1 MAYSFDIIT
10 DSTSD
15 LSLEL
20 REKYDID
27 YCLMEFSDE
36 ERDYKASLDWSDI
49 SYKEF
54 YDSMRQGKRYKT
66 VQVPVKTFDEK
77 FRSHLENGRDVLY
90 IACSSGLS
98 GSVNTAKVMSNELV
112 SAFPGRKIICIDS
125 LISGMGQGSMAI
137 MASKMREEGRTLDET
152 AAWIE
157 ENKLFFNQYGTT
169 ESLEY
174 LKAAGRV
181 TASSAFFGNLFSV
194 KPILISDLEGHN
206 LAVKKVKGRKSSL
219 DELAVMTAKYI
230 TNPLEQTI
238 YIGHADD
245 EESAK
250 AVAGKIRE
258 LIPGVSTELYVIGPI
273 VGASVGPGTIIVFY
287 TGKNKKEQL
296 NGN

>member
-1 MAYSFDIIT
+1 MRTFDIIT

-27 YCLMEFSDE
+27 YCKMEFSAEDKTY
-36 ERDYKASLDWSDI
+36 RASLDWDEI
-49 SYKEF
+49 SYKTF

-66 VQVPVKTFDEK
+66 VQVPVKTFDSV
-77 FRSHLENGRDVLY
+77 FRQHLDKGNDILY

-98 GSVNTAKVMSNELV
+98 GSYNAAKVYVEELK
-112 SAFPGRKIICIDS
+112 SDYPGRKIVCVDS

-137 MASKMREEGRTLDET
+137 LAAEMKAEGNTLEET
-152 AAWIE
+152 ASWIE
-157 ENKLFFNQYGTT
+157 ENKLFFNQYGTV
-169 ESLEY
+169 ESLDY

-181 TASSAFFGNLFSV
+181 TASSAFFGNLFAV

-206 LAVKKVKGRKSSL
+206 LAVKKVKGRVSSL
-219 DELAVMTAKYI
+219 NELAAMTAKYI

-245 EESAK
+245 EAAAT
-250 AVAGKIRE
+250 AVSDKIKE
-258 LIPGVSTELYVIGPI
+258 LIPGTDTALYVIGPI

-287 TGKNKKEQL
+287 RGKNKKEQL

>member
-1 MAYSFDIIT
+1 MSSFDIIT

-15 LSLEL
+15 LSLAL
-20 REKYDID
+20 REKYGID
-27 YCLMEFSDE
+27 YCLMEFSE
-36 ERDYKASLDWSDI
+36 GEKNYRASLDWTDI
-49 SYKEF
+49 SYKDF
-54 YDSMRQGKRYKT
+54 YGSMRQGKRYKT

-77 FRSHLENGRDVLY
+77 FREHLEQGKDVLY

-98 GSVNTAKVMSNELV
+98 GSVNTAKVMSEELK
-112 SAFPGRKIICIDS
+112 SSYPDRKIICIDS

-137 MASKMREEGRTLDET
+137 KAAKMRDEGKSIEET
-152 AAWIE
+152 ASWIE
-157 ENKLFFNQYGTT
+157 ENKLFFNQYGTV
-169 ESLEY
+169 ESLDY

-181 TASSAFFGNLFSV
+181 TASSAFFGNLFAV

-219 DELAVMTAKYI
+219 EELAVMTAKYI
-230 TNPLEQTI
+230 IDPADQTI

-245 EESAK
+245 EEA
-250 AVAGKIRE
+250 ANTVAGKMKE
-258 LIPGVSTELYVIGPI
+258 LIPGANTELYVIGPI

-287 TGKNKKEQL
+287 NGKNKKEQL

>member
-1 MAYSFDIIT
+1 MSSFDIIT

-15 LSLEL
+15 LSLAL
-20 REKYDID
+20 REKYGID
-27 YCLMEFSDE
+27 YCLMEFSE
-36 ERDYKASLDWSDI
+36 GEKNYRASLDWTDI
-49 SYKEF
+49 SYKDF
-54 YDSMRQGKRYKT
+54 YGSMRQGKRYKT

-77 FRSHLENGRDVLY
+77 FREHLEQGKDVLY

-98 GSVNTAKVMSNELV
+98 GSVNTAKVMSEELK
-112 SAFPGRKIICIDS
+112 SSYPERKIICIDS

-137 MASKMREEGRTLDET
+137 KAAKMRDEGKSIEET
-152 AAWIE
+152 ASWIE
-157 ENKLFFNQYGTT
+157 ENKLFFNQYGTV
-169 ESLEY
+169 ESLDY

-181 TASSAFFGNLFSV
+181 TASSAFFGNLFAV

-219 DELAVMTAKYI
+219 EELAVMTAKYI
-230 TNPLEQTI
+230 VDPADQTI

-245 EESAK
+245 EEA
-250 AVAGKIRE
+250 ANTVAGKMKE
-258 LIPGVSTELYVIGPI
+258 LIPGANTELYVIGPI

-287 TGKNKKEQL
+287 NGKNKKEQL

>member
-1 MAYSFDIIT
+1 MSTFDIIT

-20 REKYDID
+20 RSKFDID
-27 YCLMEFSDE
+27 YCKMEFSAEDKT
-36 ERDYKASLDWSDI
+36 YHASLDWDEI
-49 SYKEF
+49 SYKTF

-66 VQVPVKTFDEK
+66 VQVPVKTFDDV
-77 FRSHLENGRDVLY
+77 FRKHLENGNDILY

-98 GSVNTAKVMSNELV
+98 GSYNAAKVYVEELK
-112 SAFPGRKIICIDS
+112 SDFPGRKIVCIDS

-137 MASKMREEGRTLDET
+137 LAAQMKAEGKSLDET

-157 ENKLFFNQYGTT
+157 ENKLFFNQYGST

-206 LAVKKVKGRKSSL
+206 LAVKKVKGRASSL
-219 DELAVMTAKYI
+219 NELAAMTAKYI
-230 TNPLEQTI
+230 TTPLEQTI

-245 EESAK
+245 EAAAK
-250 AVAGKIRE
+250 TVADKIKE
-258 LIPGVSTELYVIGPI
+258 LIPGASTELYVIGPI

-287 TGKNKKEQL
+287 RGKNKKEQL

>member
-1 MAYSFDIIT
+1 MSFAVIT

-15 LSLEL
+15 LSKEL
-20 REKYDID
+20 REKYSID
-27 YCLMEFSDE
+27 YCKMEFSLEDKIF
-36 ERDYKASLDWSDI
+36 RASLDWDEI
-49 SYKEF
+49 SSKDF
-54 YDSMRQGKRYKT
+54 YDSMRSGKRYKT
-66 VQVPVKTFDEK
+66 VQVPFKTFDEK
-77 FRSHLENGRDVLY
+77 FREHLSKGEDILY

-98 GSVNTAKVMSNELV
+98 GSVNTANVLASEFRTD
-112 SAFPGRKIICIDS
+112 FPGRKIICIDS
-125 LISGMGQGSMAI
+125 LISGLGQGSMAI
-137 MASKMREEGRTLDET
+137 KAAQMRDEGKSLEDT

-157 ENKLFFNQYGTT
+157 DNKLFFNQYGTV
-169 ESLEY
+169 ENLDY

-219 DELAVMTAKYI
+219 FELAAMTAQYI
-230 TNPLEQTI
+230 TDPLSQTI

-245 EESAK
+245 EASANV
-250 AVAGKIRE
+250 VAEKIKE
-258 LIPGVSTELYVIGPI
+258 LIPGAETSLYVIGPI

-287 TGKNKKEQL
+287 CGKHKKEQL

>member
-1 MAYSFDIIT
+1 MSFAVIT

-15 LSLEL
+15 LSNEL
-20 REKYDID
+20 REKYSID
-27 YCLMEFSDE
+27 YCQMEFSLGE
-36 ERDYKASLDWSDI
+36 KNFRASLDWEDI
-49 SYKEF
+49 SPKEF
-54 YDSMRQGKRYKT
+54 YDSMRSGKRYKT
-66 VQVPVKTFDEK
+66 VQVTVKTFDEK
-77 FRSHLENGRDVLY
+77 FREHLSKGEDILY

-98 GSVNTAKVMSNELV
+98 GSVKTALVISQELR
-112 SAFPGRKIICIDS
+112 SDFPDRKIVCIDS
-125 LISGMGQGSMAI
+125 LISGLGQGSMAI
-137 MASKMREEGRTLDET
+137 KAAQMRDEGKSLDET

-157 ENKLFFNQYGTT
+157 DNKLFFNQYGTV
-169 ESLEY
+169 ENLDY

-219 DELAVMTAKYI
+219 YELAAMTAQYI
-230 TNPLEQTI
+230 TDPLSQTI

-245 EESAK
+245 EEA
-250 AVAGKIRE
+250 ANEVAEKIKE
-258 LIPGVSTELYVIGPI
+258 LIPGASTSLYVIGPI

-287 TGKNKKEQL
+287 SGRHKKEQL

>member
-1 MAYSFDIIT
+1 MSSFDIIT

-15 LSLEL
+15 LSLAL
-20 REKYDID
+20 REMYGID
-27 YCLMEFSDE
+27 YCLMEFSE
-36 ERDYKASLDWSDI
+36 GEKNYRASLDWTDI
-49 SYKEF
+49 SYKDF
-54 YDSMRQGKRYKT
+54 YGSMRQGKRYKT

-77 FRSHLENGRDVLY
+77 FREHLEQGKDVLY

-98 GSVNTAKVMSNELV
+98 GSVNTAKVMSEELK
-112 SAFPGRKIICIDS
+112 SSYPDRKIICIDS

-137 MASKMREEGRTLDET
+137 KAAKMRDEGKSIEET
-152 AAWIE
+152 ASWIE
-157 ENKLFFNQYGTT
+157 ENKLFFNQYGTV
-169 ESLEY
+169 ESLDY

-181 TASSAFFGNLFSV
+181 TASSAFFGNLFAV

-219 DELAVMTAKYI
+219 EELAVMTAKYI
-230 TNPLEQTI
+230 VDPADQTI

-245 EESAK
+245 EEA
-250 AVAGKIRE
+250 ANTVAGKMKE
-258 LIPGVSTELYVIGPI
+258 LIPGANTELYVIGPI

-287 TGKNKKEQL
+287 NGKNKKEQL

>member
-1 MAYSFDIIT
+1 MSFAVIT

-15 LSLEL
+15 LSNEI
-20 REKYDID
+20 REKYSID
-27 YCLMEFSDE
+27 YCQMEFSLGE
-36 ERDYKASLDWSDI
+36 KNFRASLDWEDI
-49 SYKEF
+49 SPKEF
-54 YDSMRQGKRYKT
+54 YDSMRSGKRYKT
-66 VQVPVKTFDEK
+66 VQVTVKTFDEK
-77 FRSHLENGRDVLY
+77 FREHLSKGEDILY

-98 GSVNTAKVMSNELV
+98 GSVKTAQVISQELR
-112 SAFPGRKIICIDS
+112 SDFPDRKIVCIDS
-125 LISGMGQGSMAI
+125 LISGLGQGSMAI
-137 MASKMREEGRTLDET
+137 KAAQMRDEGKSLDET

-157 ENKLFFNQYGTT
+157 DNKLFFNQYGTV
-169 ESLEY
+169 ENLDY

-219 DELAVMTAKYI
+219 YELAAMTAQYI
-230 TNPLEQTI
+230 TDPLSQTI

-245 EESAK
+245 EEAANVVSD
-250 AVAGKIRE
+250 KIKE
-258 LIPGVSTELYVIGPI
+258 LIPGASTSLYVIGPI

-287 TGKNKKEQL
+287 SGRHKKEQL

>member
-1 MAYSFDIIT
+1 MSFAVIT

-15 LSLEL
+15 LSNEL
-20 REKYDID
+20 REKYSID
-27 YCLMEFSDE
+27 YCQMEFSLGE
-36 ERDYKASLDWSDI
+36 KNFRASLDWEDI
-49 SYKEF
+49 SPKEF
-54 YDSMRQGKRYKT
+54 YDSMRSGKRYKT
-66 VQVPVKTFDEK
+66 VQVTVKTFDEK
-77 FRSHLENGRDVLY
+77 FREHLSKGEDILY

-98 GSVNTAKVMSNELV
+98 GSVKTAQVISQGLR
-112 SAFPGRKIICIDS
+112 SDFPDRKIVCIDS
-125 LISGMGQGSMAI
+125 LISGLGQGSMAI
-137 MASKMREEGRTLDET
+137 KAAQMRDEGKSLDET

-157 ENKLFFNQYGTT
+157 DNKLFFNQYGTV
-169 ESLEY
+169 ENLDY

-219 DELAVMTAKYI
+219 YELAAMTAQYI
-230 TNPLEQTI
+230 TDPLSQTI

-245 EESAK
+245 EEA
-250 AVAGKIRE
+250 ANVVAEKIKE
-258 LIPGVSTELYVIGPI
+258 LIPGASTSLYVIGPI

-287 TGKNKKEQL
+287 SGRHKKEQL

>member
-1 MAYSFDIIT
+1 MSFAVIT

-15 LSLEL
+15 LSNEL
-20 REKYDID
+20 REKYSID
-27 YCLMEFSDE
+27 YCQMEFSLGE
-36 ERDYKASLDWSDI
+36 KNFRASLDWEDI
-49 SYKEF
+49 SPKEF
-54 YDSMRQGKRYKT
+54 YDSMRSGKRYKT
-66 VQVPVKTFDEK
+66 VQVTVKTFDEK
-77 FRSHLENGRDVLY
+77 FREHLSKGEDILY

-98 GSVNTAKVMSNELV
+98 GSVKTAQVISQELR
-112 SAFPGRKIICIDS
+112 SDFPDRKIVCIDS
-125 LISGMGQGSMAI
+125 LISGLGQGSMAI
-137 MASKMREEGRTLDET
+137 KAAQMRDEGKSLEET

-157 ENKLFFNQYGTT
+157 DNKLFFNQYGTV
-169 ESLEY
+169 ENLDY

-219 DELAVMTAKYI
+219 YELAAMTAQYI
-230 TNPLEQTI
+230 TDPLSQTI

-245 EESAK
+245 EEA
-250 AVAGKIRE
+250 ANVVAEKIKE
-258 LIPGVSTELYVIGPI
+258 IIPGASTSLYVIGPI

-287 TGKNKKEQL
+287 TGRHKKEQL

>member
-1 MAYSFDIIT
+1 MSFAVIT

-15 LSLEL
+15 LSNEL
-20 REKYDID
+20 REKYSID
-27 YCLMEFSDE
+27 YCQMEFSLGE
-36 ERDYKASLDWSDI
+36 KNFRASLDWEDI
-49 SYKEF
+49 SPKEF
-54 YDSMRQGKRYKT
+54 YDSMRSGKRYKT
-66 VQVPVKTFDEK
+66 VQVTVKTFDEK
-77 FRSHLENGRDVLY
+77 FREHLSKGEDILY

-98 GSVNTAKVMSNELV
+98 GSVKTAQVISQELR
-112 SAFPGRKIICIDS
+112 SDFPDRKIVCIDS
-125 LISGMGQGSMAI
+125 LISGLGQGSMAI
-137 MASKMREEGRTLDET
+137 KAAQMRDEGKSLDET

-157 ENKLFFNQYGTT
+157 DNKLFFNQYGTV
-169 ESLEY
+169 ENLDY

-219 DELAVMTAKYI
+219 YELAAMTAQYI
-230 TNPLEQTI
+230 TDPLSQTI

-245 EESAK
+245 EEA
-250 AVAGKIRE
+250 ANVVAEKIKE
-258 LIPGVSTELYVIGPI
+258 LIPGASTSLYVIGPI

-287 TGKNKKEQL
+287 SGRHKKEQL

>member
-1 MAYSFDIIT
+1 MSSFDIIT

-15 LSLEL
+15 LSLAL
-20 REKYDID
+20 REKYGID
-27 YCLMEFSDE
+27 YCLMEFSE
-36 ERDYKASLDWSDI
+36 GEKNYRASLDWTDI
-49 SYKEF
+49 SYKDF
-54 YDSMRQGKRYKT
+54 YGSMRQGKRYKT

-77 FRSHLENGRDVLY
+77 FREHLEQGKDVLY

-98 GSVNTAKVMSNELV
+98 GSVNTAKVMSEELK
-112 SAFPGRKIICIDS
+112 SSYPDRKIICIDS

-137 MASKMREEGRTLDET
+137 KAAKMRDEGKSIEET
-152 AAWIE
+152 ASWIE
-157 ENKLFFNQYGTT
+157 ENKLFFNQYGTV
-169 ESLEY
+169 ESLDY

-181 TASSAFFGNLFSV
+181 TASSAFFGNLFAV

-219 DELAVMTAKYI
+219 EELAVMTAKYI
-230 TNPLEQTI
+230 VDPADQTI

-245 EESAK
+245 EEA
-250 AVAGKIRE
+250 ANTVAGKMKD
-258 LIPGVSTELYVIGPI
+258 LIPGANTELYVIGPI

-287 TGKNKKEQL
+287 NGKNKKEQL

>member
-1 MAYSFDIIT
+1 MSTFDIIT

-20 REKYDID
+20 REKYGID
-27 YCLMEFSDE
+27 YCKMEFSSEDKN
-36 ERDYKASLDWSDI
+36 YKASLDWDEI
-49 SYKEF
+49 SSKEF
-54 YDSMRQGKRYKT
+54 YDSMRKGKRYKT
-66 VQVPVKTFDEK
+66 VQVPVITFAEK
-77 FRSHLENGRDVLY
+77 FKEHLEKGNDILY

-98 GSVNTAKVMSNELV
+98 GSIN
-112 SAFPGRKIICIDS
+112 SANNIAQEMRSSYPGRKIVCIDS
-125 LISGMGQGSMAI
+125 LISGLGQGSMTIKA
-137 MASKMREEGRTLDET
+137 AQMRDEGKSLEET
-152 AAWIE
+152 AKWIE
-157 ENKLFFNQYGTT
+157 DNKLFFNQYGTV

-206 LAVKKVKGRKSSL
+206 LAVKKVKGRKSSF
-219 DELAVMTAKYI
+219 DELASMTAKYI
-230 TNPLEQTI
+230 ENPLEQTI

-245 EESAK
+245 EAAAN
-250 AVAGKIRE
+250 AVSDKIKE
-258 LIPGVSTELYVIGPI
+258 LIPGATTSLYVIGPI

-287 TGKNKKEQL
+287 YGKHKKEQL

>member
-1 MAYSFDIIT
+1 MSFAVIT

-15 LSLEL
+15 LSNEI
-20 REKYDID
+20 REKYSID
-27 YCLMEFSDE
+27 YCQMEFSLGE
-36 ERDYKASLDWSDI
+36 KTFRASLDWEDI
-49 SYKEF
+49 SPKEF
-54 YDSMRQGKRYKT
+54 YDSMRSGKRYKT
-66 VQVPVKTFDEK
+66 VQVTVKTFDEK
-77 FRSHLENGRDVLY
+77 FREHLSKGEDILY

-98 GSVNTAKVMSNELV
+98 GSVKTALVISQELR
-112 SAFPGRKIICIDS
+112 SDFPDRKIVCIDS
-125 LISGMGQGSMAI
+125 LISGLGQGSMAI
-137 MASKMREEGRTLDET
+137 KAAQMRDEGKSLDET

-157 ENKLFFNQYGTT
+157 DNKLFFNQYGTV
-169 ESLEY
+169 ENLDY

-219 DELAVMTAKYI
+219 YELAAMTAQYI
-230 TNPLEQTI
+230 TDPLSQTI

-245 EESAK
+245 EEA
-250 AVAGKIRE
+250 ANVVAEKIKE
-258 LIPGVSTELYVIGPI
+258 LIPGASTSLYVIGPI

-287 TGKNKKEQL
+287 SGRHKKEQL

>member
-1 MAYSFDIIT
+1 MSSFDIIT

-15 LSLEL
+15 LSLAL
-20 REKYDID
+20 REKYSID
-27 YCLMEFSDE
+27 YCLMEFSE
-36 ERDYKASLDWSDI
+36 GEKNYRASLDWTDI
-49 SYKEF
+49 SYKDF
-54 YDSMRQGKRYKT
+54 YGSMRQGKRYKT

-77 FRSHLENGRDVLY
+77 FREHLEQGKDVLY

-98 GSVNTAKVMSNELV
+98 GSVNTAKVMSEELK
-112 SAFPGRKIICIDS
+112 SSYPDRKIICIDS

-137 MASKMREEGRTLDET
+137 KAAKMRDEGKSIEET
-152 AAWIE
+152 ASWIE
-157 ENKLFFNQYGTT
+157 ENKLFFNQYGTV
-169 ESLEY
+169 ESLDY

-181 TASSAFFGNLFSV
+181 TASSAFFGNLFAV

-219 DELAVMTAKYI
+219 EELAVMTAKYI
-230 TNPLEQTI
+230 VDPADQTI

-245 EESAK
+245 EEA
-250 AVAGKIRE
+250 ANTVAGKMKE
-258 LIPGVSTELYVIGPI
+258 LIPGANTELYVIGPI

-287 TGKNKKEQL
+287 NGKNKKEQL

>member
-1 MAYSFDIIT
+1 MSFAIIT

-15 LSLEL
+15 LTKAL
-20 REKYDID
+20 REQYDID
-27 YCLMEFSDE
+27 YCKMEFSLEDKTY
-36 ERDYKASLDWSDI
+36 RASLDWDEISSSD
-49 SYKEF
+49 F
-54 YDSMRQGKRYKT
+54 YNSMREGKRYKT

-77 FRSHLENGRDVLY
+77 FREHLSKGEDILY

-98 GSVNTAKVMSNELV
+98 GSVNSAVVLAGELR
-112 SAFPGRKIICIDS
+112 SAFPDRKIVCIDS
-125 LISGMGQGSMAI
+125 LISGLGQGSMAI
-137 MASKMREEGRTLDET
+137 KAAQMRDGGKTIDET

-157 ENKLFFNQYGTT
+157 EHKLFFNQYGTV
-169 ESLEY
+169 ESLDY

-219 DELAVMTAKYI
+219 DELAQMTAKYI
-230 TNPLEQTI
+230 ENPLEQTI
-238 YIGHADD
+238 YVGHADD
-245 EESAK
+245 EAAAN
-250 AVAGKIRE
+250 AVSEKIKE
-258 LIPGVSTELYVIGPI
+258 LIPGAITSHYVIGPI

-287 TGKNKKEQL
+287 YGKHKKEQL

>member
-1 MAYSFDIIT
+1 MSFAVIT

-15 LSLEL
+15 LSKEL
-20 REKYDID
+20 REKYSID
-27 YCLMEFSDE
+27 YCKMEFSLEDKIF
-36 ERDYKASLDWSDI
+36 RASLDWDEI
-49 SYKEF
+49 SSKDF
-54 YDSMRQGKRYKT
+54 YDSMRSGKRYKT
-66 VQVPVKTFDEK
+66 VQVPFKTFDEK
-77 FRSHLENGRDVLY
+77 FREHLSKGEDILY

-98 GSVNTAKVMSNELV
+98 GSVNTANVLAGEFRTD
-112 SAFPGRKIICIDS
+112 FPGRKIICIDS
-125 LISGMGQGSMAI
+125 LISGLGQGSMAI
-137 MASKMREEGRTLDET
+137 MAAQMRDEGKSLEDT

-157 ENKLFFNQYGTT
+157 DNKLFFNQYGTV
-169 ESLEY
+169 ENLDY

-219 DELAVMTAKYI
+219 FELAAMTAQYI
-230 TNPLEQTI
+230 TDPLSQTI

-245 EESAK
+245 EASANV
-250 AVAGKIRE
+250 VAEKIKE
-258 LIPGVSTELYVIGPI
+258 LIPGAETSLYVIGPI

-287 TGKNKKEQL
+287 CGKHKKEQL

>member
-1 MAYSFDIIT
+1 MSSFDIIT

-15 LSLEL
+15 LSLAL
-20 REKYDID
+20 REKYGID
-27 YCLMEFSDE
+27 YCLMEFSE
-36 ERDYKASLDWSDI
+36 GEKNYRASLDWTDI
-49 SYKEF
+49 SYKDF
-54 YDSMRQGKRYKT
+54 YGSMRQGKRYKT

-77 FRSHLENGRDVLY
+77 FREHLEQGKDVLY

-98 GSVNTAKVMSNELV
+98 GSVNTAKVMSEELK
-112 SAFPGRKIICIDS
+112 SSYPDRKIICIDS

-137 MASKMREEGRTLDET
+137 KAAKMRDEGKSIEET
-152 AAWIE
+152 ASWIE
-157 ENKLFFNQYGTT
+157 ENKLFFNQYGTV
-169 ESLEY
+169 ESLDY

-181 TASSAFFGNLFSV
+181 TASSAFFGNLFAV

-219 DELAVMTAKYI
+219 EELAVMTAKYI
-230 TNPLEQTI
+230 VDPADQTI

-245 EESAK
+245 EEA
-250 AVAGKIRE
+250 ANTVAGKMKE
-258 LIPGVSTELYVIGPI
+258 LIPGANTELYVIGPI

-287 TGKNKKEQL
+287 NGKNKKEQL

>member
-1 MAYSFDIIT
+1 MSFAVIT

-15 LSLEL
+15 LSNEI
-20 REKYDID
+20 REKYSID
-27 YCLMEFSDE
+27 YCQMEFSLDDKTF
-36 ERDYKASLDWSDI
+36 RASLDWEDI
-49 SYKEF
+49 SPKEF
-54 YDSMRQGKRYKT
+54 YDSMRSGKRYKT
-66 VQVPVKTFDEK
+66 VQVTVKTFDEK
-77 FRSHLENGRDVLY
+77 FREHLSKGEDILY

-98 GSVNTAKVMSNELV
+98 GSVKTAQQVISQELR
-112 SAFPGRKIICIDS
+112 SDFPDRKIVCIDS
-125 LISGMGQGSMAI
+125 LISGLGQGSMAI
-137 MASKMREEGRTLDET
+137 KAAQMRDEGKSLDET

-157 ENKLFFNQYGTT
+157 DNKLFFNQYGTV
-169 ESLEY
+169 ENLDY

-219 DELAVMTAKYI
+219 YELAAMTAQYI
-230 TNPLEQTI
+230 TDPLSQTI

-245 EESAK
+245 EEA
-250 AVAGKIRE
+250 ANVVAEKIKE
-258 LIPGVSTELYVIGPI
+258 LIPGASTSLYVIGPI

-287 TGKNKKEQL
+287 SGRHKKEQL

>member
-1 MAYSFDIIT
+1 MSTFDIIT

-20 REKYDID
+20 REKYGID
-27 YCLMEFSDE
+27 YCKMEFSLEDKTF
-36 ERDYKASLDWSDI
+36 RASLDWDEI
-49 SYKEF
+49 SSREF
-54 YDSMRQGKRYKT
+54 YDSMRKGKIFKT
-66 VQVPVKTFDEK
+66 VQVTVKTFDEK
-77 FRSHLENGRDVLY
+77 FKEHLDKGNDILY

-98 GSVNTAKVMSNELV
+98 GSVNTASVIAGELR
-112 SAFPGRKIICIDS
+112 SAYPGRKIVCIDS
-125 LISGMGQGSMAI
+125 LISGLGQGSMAI
-137 MASKMREEGRTLDET
+137 KAAQMRDEGKTLEET

-157 ENKLFFNQYGTT
+157 EHKLFYNQYGTV
-169 ESLEY
+169 ESLDY

-219 DELAVMTAKYI
+219 DEIAQMTAKYI
-230 TNPLEQTI
+230 ENPLEQTI

-245 EESAK
+245 EAAANTVSE
-250 AVAGKIRE
+250 KIKE
-258 LIPGVSTELYVIGPI
+258 LIPGVSTSLYVIGPI

-287 TGKNKKEQL
+287 YGKHKKEQL

>member
-1 MAYSFDIIT
+1 MSFAVIT

-15 LSLEL
+15 LSKEL
-20 REKYDID
+20 REKYSID
-27 YCLMEFSDE
+27 YCKMEFSLE
-36 ERDYKASLDWSDI
+36 NKIFRASLDWDEI
-49 SYKEF
+49 SSKDF
-54 YDSMRQGKRYKT
+54 YDSMRSGKRYKT
-66 VQVPVKTFDEK
+66 VQVPFKTFDEK
-77 FRSHLENGRDVLY
+77 FREHLSKGEDILY

-98 GSVNTAKVMSNELV
+98 GSVNTANVLAGEFRTD
-112 SAFPGRKIICIDS
+112 FPGRKIICIDS
-125 LISGMGQGSMAI
+125 LISGLGQGSMAI
-137 MASKMREEGRTLDET
+137 KAAQMRDEGKSLEDT

-157 ENKLFFNQYGTT
+157 DNKLFFNQYGTV
-169 ESLEY
+169 ENLDY

-219 DELAVMTAKYI
+219 FELAAMTAQYI
-230 TNPLEQTI
+230 TDPLSQTI

-245 EESAK
+245 EASANV
-250 AVAGKIRE
+250 VAEKIKE
-258 LIPGVSTELYVIGPI
+258 LIPGAETSLYVIGPI

-287 TGKNKKEQL
+287 CGKHKKEQL